1 MSFDKEQTDVIFDS
15 VSDLLDAM
23 KHNEL
28 TVIFCETPE
37 ERNTATQIL
46 HDEYDVPFG
55 NSGYAAEYYRGRKST
70 DYMHVMLGSAGGIE
84 YRNNHGHEFI
94 SFADFMALVD
104 AEHTPI
110 PSAND
115 ADFAAL
121 FGQEVAT

>member
-1 MSFDKEQTDVIFDS
+1 MSFYS
-15 VSDLLDAM
+15 VPSLLDAM
-23 KHNEL
+23 SEDEF
-28 TVIFCETPE
+28 TVIFCKTPD

-46 HDEYDVPFG
+46 HDEYGVPFG
-55 NSGYAAEYYRGRKST
+55 DSGYAAEYYRGSMSA

-84 YRNNHGHEFI
+84 YRNNHGNEMI

-104 AEHTPI
+104 AEHAPI
-110 PSAND
+110 PSADD